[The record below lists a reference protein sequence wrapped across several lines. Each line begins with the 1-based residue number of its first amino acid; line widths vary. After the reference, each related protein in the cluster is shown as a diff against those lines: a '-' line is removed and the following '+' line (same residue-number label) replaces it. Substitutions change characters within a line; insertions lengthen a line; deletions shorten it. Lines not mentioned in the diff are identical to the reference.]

1 MLRRRGVPL
10 VDLPALGG
18 VVRRTALLRAALAL
32 ALLAALA
39 LDSAAAR
46 GREVREAGFLPTG
59 TNGMLVLDA
68 SKSVELHANTQ
79 IAEILTQ
86 LAERNEPA
94 GLVVFSDIA
103 YELLPPGS
111 PAEALEPLVRF
122 FTPRVDAEGNPYLE
136 EPFIANPW
144 ADAFSGG
151 TQVSAGLLTALEAL
165 RRDGVENASILLV
178 SDLETATGDRQRLTD
193 ALIRLR
199 TENVQVRVVSL
210 APLEHSKEQVAA
222 VLGPEV
228 FIDPPQARL
237 EGGGRVERR
246 LEGVSPRP
254 LLLAGG
260 LVLLLLAAHERL
272 LARLPVPARGG
283 VGG

>member
-1 MLRRRGVPL
+1 VARRRGVP
-10 VDLPALGG
+10 VADLPALGG

-32 ALLAALA
+32 ALIAAI
-39 LDSAAAR
+39 AADAGVAR

-59 TNGMLVLDA
+59 TNGVLVLDA
-68 SKSVELHANTQ
+68 SKSVELHANRQ
-79 IAEILTQ
+79 IAEVLRQ
-86 LAERNEPA
+86 LADRNEPA

-122 FTPRVDAEGNPYLE
+122 FTPRVDAAGNPYLD

-151 TQVSAGLLTALEAL
+151 TRISAGLLTALEAL
-165 RRDGVENASILLV
+165 RRDGVEHASILLV
-178 SDLETATGDRQRLTD
+178 SDLETASGDRQRLTD

-199 TENVQVRVVSL
+199 KEDVQVRVLSL
-210 APLEHSKEQVAA
+210 APLEHSKELIAA

-228 FIDPPQARL
+228 FIDPPQAQL
-237 EGGGRVERR
+237 EGGGRIERR
-246 LEGVSPRP
+246 LEGVSSRP

-260 LVLLLLAAHERL
+260 LVLLLLAAHERM
-272 LARLPVPARGG
+272 LARLPVPVQARTR
-283 VGG
+283 